1 MTTLTFEPIRRT
13 VSSITRANPG
23 VVTTTADH
31 GYYSGLYVRFFFPAN
46 FGMPEVKGNVYQA
59 TVLTS
64 DTFSIDV
71 DTRTFEAF
79 DSSLSTTQSPQV
91 IPIAEIASTLANA
104 EKNNLTPVG
113 G

>member
-1 MTTLTFEPIRRT
+1 MTTLTFEPIRRE
-13 VSSITRANPG
+13 VESITQANPA
-23 VVTTTADH
+23 VVTTTEDH

-46 FGMPEVKGNVYQA
+46 FGMYEVNKNVYQA

-79 DSSLSTTQSPQV
+79 DASLSDTQSPQV